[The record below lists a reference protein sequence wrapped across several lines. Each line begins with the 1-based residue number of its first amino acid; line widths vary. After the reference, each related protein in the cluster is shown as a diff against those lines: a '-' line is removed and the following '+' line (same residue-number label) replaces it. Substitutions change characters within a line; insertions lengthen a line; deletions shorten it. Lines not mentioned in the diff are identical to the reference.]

1 MKFLGMIDGKTIGLV
16 AIPPANWIERKTARA
31 ILYDTERR
39 IALLH
44 SAKRG
49 MHHIPGGG
57 IDDGETVEM
66 ALRRESL
73 EEAGCRIKNIR
84 ELGQTEE
91 WWNDYKS
98 THQISYCLIAEV
110 DGAKGTPH
118 FDKGEVDS
126 GYTLSWHPLEEAI
139 ALLESE
145 KSITDY
151 DGRFTVF
158 RDLIFLQEALRV
170 TAR

>member
-1 MKFLGMIDGKTIGLV
+1 MKFLGKIDGETIGLV
-16 AIPPANWIERKTARA
+16 RPSPASWLERKTARV
-31 ILYDTERR
+31 ILSDAQKR

-57 IDDGETVEM
+57 IDDGDTVES
-66 ALRRESL
+66 ALRREAL
-73 EEAGCRIKNIR
+73 EETGCRIKNIR

-91 WWNDYKS
+91 WWNDYIS
-98 THQISYCLIAEV
+98 THQISYCFLAEV
-110 DGAKGTPH
+110 DGEKGSPRFTA
-118 FDKGEVDS
+118 GEIES
-126 GYTLSWHPLEEAI
+126 GYSLSWRTLDEAI

-145 KSITDY
+145 RNLEDY

-158 RDLIFLQEALRV
+158 RDLAFLEEARQLGLR
-170 TAR
+170 